1 MTIQQGGCKRIIG
14 GILAA
19 AALWGGAF
27 AQAGTIG
34 GTVADW
40 TRWVE
45 VEGLPIERNNM
56 VAGSLN
62 GELVAAGGLGN
73 GYPYTRTNTYRYD
86 GASWAEV
93 AGMPVPLGESGS
105 GVYSGM
111 VYAVGGSAG
120 TAYFSTNVLRYNG
133 TSWAAAPAFPVA
145 ASGVGVGILGGNLYA
160 VGASVSYNSTTN
172 VFRFNGTSWAA
183 VAALPQPRSGMA
195 VATLGTNLF
204 AVGGYGVDY
213 ESFSTNAYR
222 YNGTSWTQVKGLPK
236 PMGYTRGAVLDGKM
250 YVVGGAT
257 LGFENCT
264 NVYRFD
270 GTNWTE
276 VAGLPEERSSV
287 ALAVHNDTLYSIGG
301 STGEGSPATNVFVY
315 PWRTPYGGVD
325 PEAGSVDG
333 GFTVTIT
340 GTDLSDGTLGDVT
353 NVTLCGV
360 AATPVAVNGTTQIV
374 VTAGASGASG
384 LGTVRVQSASRGL
397 SEKEDGFTYEGT
409 SRVVLYDLFLRE
421 EGGVV
426 RVCWQ
431 TASEEG
437 TVGFDL
443 YRWDG
448 DGWTKVNESPILA
461 HGEMGSSYAVAD
473 AAANAEDTFR
483 YKLVEI
489 ETGGGVQ
496 EYGPFDVAAWR
507 PRLQNVGVGEKGIM
521 LRWRSRE
528 GETYEVRRLTSLM
541 APPAT
546 IAVGLPA
553 TPPVNEFVDEEKAEG
568 AGFYQIRVEQDAAE

>member
-1 MTIQQGGCKRIIG
+1 MMTQRGGCKRILG
-14 GILAA
+14 AILAA
-19 AALWGGAF
+19 AALWGGAP
-27 AQAGTIG
+27 AQAGMIG

-40 TRWVE
+40 SQWVE

-56 VAGSLN
+56 VAGSVG
-62 GELVAAGGLGN
+62 GELIAAGGLGK
-73 GYPYTRTNTYRYD
+73 GYPYTRTNTYQFD
-86 GASWAEV
+86 GSAWTEV
-93 AGMPVPLGESGS
+93 AGMPVPLGESGC
-105 GVYSGM
+105 GVYGGM

-222 YNGTSWTQVKGLPK
+222 YNGTSWTQVRGLPK

-287 ALAVHNDTLYSIGG
+287 ALAVHNDTLYAVGG
-301 STGEGSPATNVFVY
+301 STGEGSPATNVYVY

-397 SEKEDGFTYEGT
+397 SEKVDGFTYEGT
-409 SRVVLYDLFLRE
+409 SRVVLYDLFLRM

-426 RVCWQ
+426 RVVWQ
-431 TASEEG
+431 TASEEN

-443 YRWDG
+443 FRWDG
-448 DGWTKVNESPILA
+448 AAWVKVNGSLVPA
-461 HGEMGSSYAVAD
+461 QGDMGASYSVAD
-473 AAANAEDTFR
+473 AAANAEDTFH

-489 ETGGGVQ
+489 ETGGGVE
-496 EYGPFDVAAWR
+496 EYGPFDVAVWS
-507 PRLQNVGVGEKGIM
+507 PRLQNVGVGENGIT

-528 GETYEVRRLTSLM
+528 GETYEVRRSRSLM
-541 APPAT
+541 APLAA
-546 IAVGLPA
+546 IADGLPA
-553 TPPVNEFVDEEKAEG
+553 TPPVNEYTDPVPPEGSAFYRIRAE
-568 AGFYQIRVEQDAAE
+568 